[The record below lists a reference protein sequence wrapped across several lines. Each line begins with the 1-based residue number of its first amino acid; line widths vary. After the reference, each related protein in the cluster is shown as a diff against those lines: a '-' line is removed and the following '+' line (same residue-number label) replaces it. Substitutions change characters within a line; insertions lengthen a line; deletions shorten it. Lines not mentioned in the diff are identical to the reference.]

1 MEGHGRSGFNSYLS
15 TGKFTSDFIED
26 VDTMIS
32 KVFSRWTLYETED
45 EFRSFCWVK
54 IVNSLKIYD
63 EQGGRETG
71 PLSTYLYQVI
81 MNEARRIHSKF
92 RKFSSDDAS
101 ELAEQ
106 VGAVS
111 HKDAHG
117 EDLDLRSR
125 ICAFARRAY
134 RLGVYVDQVVLF
146 RNYCSGLDSPGVK
159 AFKWA
164 SILGV

>member
-15 TGKFTSDFIED
+15 TGKFTPDFIED
-26 VDTMIS
+26 VNVMIS
-32 KVFSRWTLYETED
+32 KVFSRWNLYETED

-81 MNEARRIHSKF
+81 MNEARRIYSKY

-106 VGAVS
+106 AGPVHSG
-111 HKDAHG
+111 DAAG

-125 ICAFARRAY
+125 LCSFARRAF
-134 RLGVYVDQVVLF
+134 RLGVYVDQEALY
-146 RNYCSGLDSPGVK
+146 RNYCAGLDSPGVR
-159 AFKWA
+159 AFKWS